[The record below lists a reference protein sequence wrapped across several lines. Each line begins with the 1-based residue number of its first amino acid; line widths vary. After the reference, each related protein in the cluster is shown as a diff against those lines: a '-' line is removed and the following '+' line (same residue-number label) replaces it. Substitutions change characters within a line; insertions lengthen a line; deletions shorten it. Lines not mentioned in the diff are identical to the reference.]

1 MDQVA
6 VQFPKLGLNFT
17 ISREA
22 FFIGDFAVYWYAI
35 LIAVG
40 ALLAVIYAISQAKKY
55 GIDPDKLLD
64 LGLVGIVFGIVG
76 ARLYYVLF
84 NIESYTSFSQIINI
98 RDGGLAIYGGL
109 ILGVVS
115 AFITSRITK
124 TRFLPSLDIAAG
136 AFFIGQAIGRW
147 GNFVNQEAFG
157 TNTNSIFGMFSESTQ
172 EYLKSV
178 SWELFLQG
186 VDVDPSAPVHP
197 CFLYES
203 VWCIIGFLII
213 LFYRKHRKFDG
224 EIILFYA
231 AWYGSGRAF
240 IEGLRT
246 DSLMIGGFRVS
257 QVLSI
262 AIAISA
268 IVAIIALRIRISK
281 KRVDDPDYLKLYA
294 DTEESKAQFMLSDD
308 AALSACEEHLAEAK
322 ATLSE
327 AEKKLNL
334 IILDGGEQDL
344 SAEISDPDI
353 ESAPNSLEEL
363 SSEFAEP
370 QKIVELCEKQI
381 EVALVRLGMA
391 STLLERFDE
400 SAADDEQ
407 SEIENEDEDTEG
419 KISQDEN
426 YSDDLSDKIS
436 SALEQIR
443 ALFEYIDECHE
454 TISKVRE
461 RLALEANMQEQ
472 QENEPEEPIEEVHD
486 SVIDE
491 ADEIDIPSP
500 HANK

>member
-17 ISREA
+17 VSREA

-40 ALLAVIYAISQAKKY
+40 ALLAVIYAISQSKKY

-64 LGLVGIVFGIVG
+64 LGLVGIVCGIVG

-84 NIESYTSFSQIINI
+84 NIESYTSFAQIINI

-109 ILGVVS
+109 ILGVLS
-115 AFITSRITK
+115 AFIVSRINK

-157 TNTNSIFGMFSESTQ
+157 TNTDSIFGMFSEKTQ
-172 EYLKSV
+172 EYLNSV

-186 VDVDPSAPVHP
+186 VEVDPSAPVHP

-203 VWCIIGFLII
+203 VWCIIGFLIV

-246 DSLMIGGFRVS
+246 DSLMVGGFRVS

-262 AIAISA
+262 AIALAA
-268 IVAIIALRIRISK
+268 IVTIITLRIRIIK
-281 KRVDDPDYLKLYA
+281 KRIDNPDYLKLYA
-294 DTEESKAQFMLSDD
+294 DTEESKAQFMLSDE
-308 AALSACEEHLAEAK
+308 AALSACEEHLTQAK
-322 ATLSE
+322 AVLLE
-327 AEKKLNL
+327 AQKELNL
-334 IILDGGEQDL
+334 IMLDGGEEVMGD
-344 SAEISDPDI
+344 EISEQDI
-353 ESAPNSLEEL
+353 EGTPNSLEEL
-363 SSEFAEP
+363 SVEFTDPENVA
-370 QKIVELCEKQI
+370 QLCEKQI
-381 EVALVRLGMA
+381 ELALVRLSMA
-391 STLLERFDE
+391 SELLDRFDE
-400 SAADDEQ
+400 SAANDEQ
-407 SEIENEDEDTEG
+407 AENEDSEAEDLQE
-419 KISQDEN
+419 KSK
-426 YSDDLSDKIS
+426 SDDISDRIS
-436 SALEQIR
+436 VACEQIDS
-443 ALFEYIDECHE
+443 LFEYIDECFE
-454 TISKVRE
+454 TVNKIKE
-461 RLALEANMQEQ
+461 RLELEAKEKEEP
-472 QENEPEEPIEEVHD
+472 QENEQEEQAEEIHD
-486 SVIDE
+486 SVSDE